1 MLSGNARSGPERLG
15 YNEKA
20 MEFKPPVLKSLRLVN
35 YRSIRDETIVFHNP
49 MFMVGRNGAGKSN
62 VVDALAFLSDALTL
76 GLDFAVNSRSWGNSL
91 FYMNTRTDHSM
102 DFYIETEFGEYILKL
117 KYNKDEG
124 FYIFEESCDTGVY
137 NYGRSGNALLR
148 SNMSGILGDAPKFN
162 SKNLVLPLINGDEN
176 IGKIYDCISAF
187 KVYAISSSTMR
198 NREMSGGSSGGGF
211 LEKEGG
217 NISAVYAQS
226 KSYTRGVNM
235 WLPYLVPGMKI
246 FSGES
251 PNGSKILGFEEKLGV
266 NSSRNLFIVQVS
278 DGTLAA
284 IGNLMALYQKNKP
297 SVIVLE
303 EPENNLHYGALA
315 VLIEA
320 IQDVAAESQII
331 VTTHSPELIDEKWM
345 MPENIRVVEKVNGET
360 RVRVPSEG
368 AAKLIREHLMYPG
381 QLLRANILDP
391 KVDDMME

>member
-1 MLSGNARSGPERLG
+1 
-15 YNEKA
+15 
-20 MEFKPPVLKSLRLVN
+20 
-35 YRSIRDETIVFHNP
+35 
-49 MFMVGRNGAGKSN
+49 
-62 VVDALAFLSDALTL
+62 
-76 GLDFAVNSRSWGNSL
+76 
-91 FYMNTRTDHSM
+91 
-102 DFYIETEFGEYILKL
+102 
-117 KYNKDEG
+117 
-124 FYIFEESCDTGVY
+124 
-137 NYGRSGNALLR
+137 
-148 SNMSGILGDAPKFN
+148 
-162 SKNLVLPLINGDEN
+162 LPLINGDEN